1 MNDDAPAGALYIV
14 EDDDVLRASL
24 GRIALS
30 MGLRPVMF
38 PRADGLLALDQLD
51 APAVVLLDL
60 RLPGMNG
67 IEALEAIRARGWN
80 LPVVFLTAFGD
91 VPTVARA
98 MKAGAFDFLEKPF
111 RQQDIVEVLQAAL
124 ERHTGLTRRDE
135 RRRAAGGRL
144 ATLTPREREIVP
156 YLVQGW
162 SSKRVADHFHLSK
175 KTVDLHRSNVLHK
188 TGTGN
193 VAELVRVVV
202 DSGEAS
208 LLEEQPTSGR

>member
-1 MNDDAPAGALYIV
+1 MNDDASAGVLYIV
-14 EDDDVLRASL
+14 EDDDALRELL
-24 GRIALS
+24 GRIGAS
-30 MGLRPVMF
+30 IGLRPVLF
-38 PRADGLLALDQLD
+38 PRSDALLALKDLD
-51 APAVVLLDL
+51 APGVVLLDL
-60 RLPGMNG
+60 RLPGMDG
-67 IEALEAIRARGWN
+67 LETLEALRARGWN

-124 ERHTGLTRRDE
+124 ERHTGLAARDE

-144 ATLTPREREIVP
+144 ASLTPREREIVP

-162 SSKRVADHFHLSK
+162 SSKRVADHFRLSK

-188 TGTGN
+188 TGVGN

-208 LLEEQPTSGR
+208 LLEEQPAS